1 MSKTTSRLGRGLGS
15 LISGGAQ
22 TFQEPKVEV
31 QKQTPVPTNSVSL
44 AEKEAQSSTVQKSS
58 ADNSQLLEI
67 GTKQIV
73 PNPYQPRKT
82 IDPESIKELAASIE
96 AEGLLQP
103 VVVRKILDD
112 YQLIAGE
119 RRWRAHQLLKR
130 DKILARIMTTTEI
143 SSASLSLIENL
154 QREGLNPLE
163 ESMGYHSLVNEF
175 GLTQAKVAER
185 VGKSRTYI
193 TNTMR
198 FIQLDEELRN
208 FLADGKISPGH
219 AKVLLGV
226 TDANVR
232 ISLGN
237 QIVKNGWSVRR
248 CEEEI
253 QNLSL
258 EQNHA
263 ISRSSARNAEF
274 APLAQK
280 ATKILSRKVKIQSNP
295 GGNGRISFSFE
306 SESDLKSLL
315 DRLGVH

>member
-163 ESMGYHSLVNEF
+163 ESIGYHSLVNEF

-274 APLAQK
+274 APSVTESHENLEQESK
-280 ATKILSRKVKIQSNP
+280 NPIQSRWKWSNL
-295 GGNGRISFSFE
+295 FFF
-306 SESDLKSLL
+306 
-315 DRLGVH
+315 

>member
-1 MSKTTSRLGRGLGS
+1 MSKPASRLGRGLGS
-15 LISGGAQ
+15 LISGGTSSAN
-22 TFQEPKVEV
+22 EPSALVASAPLPAESAKADPI
-31 QKQTPVPTNSVSL
+31 KSSSVSSDRRSDKDT
-44 AEKEAQSSTVQKSS
+44 E
-58 ADNSQLLEI
+58 LLEI
-67 GTKQIV
+67 GTHQIV

-96 AEGLLQP
+96 SEGLLQP

-119 RRWRAHQLLKR
+119 RRWRAHQFLKR
-130 DKILARIMTTTEI
+130 DKILARVMTTTEI

-163 ESMGYHSLVNEF
+163 ESMGYHSLVSEF

-185 VGKSRTYI
+185 VGKSRSYI

-198 FIQLDEELRN
+198 FLQLEEELRN

-219 AKVLLGV
+219 AKVLLGIN
-226 TDANVR
+226 DPKIR
-232 ISLGN
+232 ISLAEE
-237 QIVKNGWSVRR
+237 IVKNGWSVRR

-253 QNLSL
+253 QKLSIEANKGL
-258 EQNHA
+258 
-263 ISRSSARNAEF
+263 SKSSARNAEF

-280 ATKILSRKVKIQSNP
+280 ATSVLNRKVKIQADPS
-295 GGNGRISFSFE
+295 GNGKITFSFQDE
-306 SESDLKSLL
+306 IDLKTLL
-315 DRLGVH
+315 DTLGVR

>member
-1 MSKTTSRLGRGLGS
+1 MSKPASRLGRGLGS
-15 LISGGAQ
+15 LISGGTSSANESSALVASASLPAESAK
-22 TFQEPKVEV
+22 TDLIKSS
-31 QKQTPVPTNSVSL
+31 SVSSDR
-44 AEKEAQSSTVQKSS
+44 SSGKDTE
-58 ADNSQLLEI
+58 LLEI
-67 GTKQIV
+67 GTHQIV

-96 AEGLLQP
+96 SEGLLQP

-119 RRWRAHQLLKR
+119 RRWRAHQFLKR
-130 DKILARIMTTTEI
+130 DKILARVMTTTEI

-163 ESMGYHSLVNEF
+163 ESMGYHSLVSEF

-185 VGKSRTYI
+185 VGKSRSYI

-198 FIQLDEELRN
+198 FLQLEEELRN

-219 AKVLLGV
+219 AKVLLGIN
-226 TDANVR
+226 DPKIR
-232 ISLGN
+232 ISLAEE
-237 QIVKNGWSVRR
+237 IVKNGWSVRR

-253 QNLSL
+253 QKLSIEANNGL
-258 EQNHA
+258 
-263 ISRSSARNAEF
+263 SKSSARNAEF

-280 ATKILSRKVKIQSNP
+280 ATSVLNRKVKIQADPS
-295 GGNGRISFSFE
+295 GNGKITFSFQDE
-306 SESDLKSLL
+306 IDLKTLL
-315 DRLGVH
+315 DTLGVR

>member
-1 MSKTTSRLGRGLGS
+1 MSKPASRLGRGLGS
-15 LISGGAQ
+15 LISGGTSPANESSALVASAPLPAESAK
-22 TFQEPKVEV
+22 TDLIKPS
-31 QKQTPVPTNSVSL
+31 SVSSD
-44 AEKEAQSSTVQKSS
+44 SSSGKDTE
-58 ADNSQLLEI
+58 LLEI
-67 GTKQIV
+67 GTHQIV

-96 AEGLLQP
+96 SEGLLQP

-119 RRWRAHQLLKR
+119 RRWRAHQFLKR
-130 DKILARIMTTTEI
+130 DKILARVMTTTEI

-163 ESMGYHSLVNEF
+163 ESMGYHSLVSEF

-185 VGKSRTYI
+185 VGKSRSYI

-198 FIQLDEELRN
+198 FLQLEEELRN

-219 AKVLLGV
+219 AKVLLGIN
-226 TDANVR
+226 DPKIR
-232 ISLGN
+232 ISLAEE
-237 QIVKNGWSVRR
+237 IVKNGWSVRR

-253 QNLSL
+253 QKLSIEANKGL
-258 EQNHA
+258 
-263 ISRSSARNAEF
+263 SKSSARNAEF

-280 ATKILSRKVKIQSNP
+280 ATSVLKRKVKIQADPS
-295 GGNGRISFSFE
+295 GNGKITFSFQDE
-306 SESDLKSLL
+306 IDLKTLL
-315 DRLGVH
+315 DTLGVR

>member
-1 MSKTTSRLGRGLGS
+1 MTKTSSRLGRGLGS
-15 LISGGAQ
+15 LISAGTQSVQESPVAVPQQPPVSTQLSSPSEKVSKRNSAQ
-22 TFQEPKVEV
+22 DNT
-31 QKQTPVPTNSVSL
+31 S
-44 AEKEAQSSTVQKSS
+44 
-58 ADNSQLLEI
+58 DNSQLLEI
-67 GTKQIV
+67 GTNQIV

-82 IDPESIKELAASIE
+82 IDPDSIKELAASIE
-96 AEGLLQP
+96 SEGLLQP
-103 VVVRKILDD
+103 VVVRRILDD

-130 DKILARIMTTTEI
+130 EKILVRVMTTTEI

-185 VGKSRTYI
+185 VGKSRSYI

-198 FIQLDEELRN
+198 FTQLDEELKN
-208 FLADGKISPGH
+208 FLADGRISPGH

-226 TDANVR
+226 SDAKTR
-232 ISLGN
+232 ISLGHE
-237 QIVKNGWSVRR
+237 IIKNGWSVRR
-248 CEEEI
+248 CEDEI
-253 QNLSL
+253 QNLSIQDNRVL
-258 EQNHA
+258 
-263 ISRSSARNAEF
+263 SRSSARNAEF

-280 ATKILSRKVKIQSNP
+280 ASSILNRKVKIQSSP
-295 GGNGRISFSFE
+295 SGNGRISLTFE
-306 SESDLKSLL
+306 NESDLKVIL

>member
-31 QKQTPVPTNSVSL
+31 QKQTPVPTNSISL

-130 DKILARIMTTTEI
+130 EKILARIMTTTEI

-163 ESMGYHSLVNEF
+163 ESIGYHSLVNEF

>member
-1 MSKTTSRLGRGLGS
+1 MSKPASRLGRGLGS
-15 LISGGAQ
+15 LISGGTSSAN
-22 TFQEPKVEV
+22 EPSALVASAPLPAESAKTDLI
-31 QKQTPVPTNSVSL
+31 KPSSVSSD
-44 AEKEAQSSTVQKSS
+44 SSSDKDTE
-58 ADNSQLLEI
+58 LLEI
-67 GTKQIV
+67 GTHQIV

-96 AEGLLQP
+96 SEGLLQP

-119 RRWRAHQLLKR
+119 RRWRAHQFLKR
-130 DKILARIMTTTEI
+130 DKILARVMTTTEI

-163 ESMGYHSLVNEF
+163 ESMGYHSLVSEF

-185 VGKSRTYI
+185 VGKSRSYI

-198 FIQLDEELRN
+198 FLQLEEELRN

-219 AKVLLGV
+219 AKVLLGIN
-226 TDANVR
+226 DPKIR
-232 ISLGN
+232 ISLAEE
-237 QIVKNGWSVRR
+237 IVKNGWSVRR

-253 QNLSL
+253 QKLSIEANKGL
-258 EQNHA
+258 
-263 ISRSSARNAEF
+263 SKSSARNAEF

-280 ATKILSRKVKIQSNP
+280 ATSVLNRKVKIQADPS
-295 GGNGRISFSFE
+295 GNGKITFSFQDE
-306 SESDLKSLL
+306 IDLKTLL
-315 DRLGVH
+315 DTLGVR

>member
-22 TFQEPKVEV
+22 SFQEPQVEV

-44 AEKEAQSSTVQKSS
+44 AEKEAQSSTVQNSS

-130 DKILARIMTTTEI
+130 EKILARIMTTTEI

-280 ATKILSRKVKIQSNP
+280 ATKILSRKVKIQSNR

>member
-1 MSKTTSRLGRGLGS
+1 MSKPASRLGRGLGS
-15 LISGGAQ
+15 LISGGTSSANESSALVASAPLPAESAK
-22 TFQEPKVEV
+22 T
-31 QKQTPVPTNSVSL
+31 VPIKSSSVSSDR
-44 AEKEAQSSTVQKSS
+44 SSDKDTE
-58 ADNSQLLEI
+58 LLEI
-67 GTKQIV
+67 GTHQIV

-96 AEGLLQP
+96 SEGLLQP

-119 RRWRAHQLLKR
+119 RRWRAHQFLKR
-130 DKILARIMTTTEI
+130 DKILARVMTTTEI

-163 ESMGYHSLVNEF
+163 ESMGYHSLVSEF

-185 VGKSRTYI
+185 VGKSRSYI

-198 FIQLDEELRN
+198 FLQLEEELRN

-219 AKVLLGV
+219 AKVLLGIN
-226 TDANVR
+226 DPKIR
-232 ISLGN
+232 ISLAEE
-237 QIVKNGWSVRR
+237 IVKNGWSVRR

-253 QNLSL
+253 QKLSIEANKGL
-258 EQNHA
+258 
-263 ISRSSARNAEF
+263 SKSSARNAEF

-280 ATKILSRKVKIQSNP
+280 ATSVLNRKVKIQADPS
-295 GGNGRISFSFE
+295 GNGKITFSFQDE
-306 SESDLKSLL
+306 IDLKTLL
-315 DRLGVH
+315 DTLGVR

>member
-1 MSKTTSRLGRGLGS
+1 MSKPASRLGRGLGS
-15 LISGGAQ
+15 LISGGTSPAN
-22 TFQEPKVEV
+22 EPSALVASAPLPAESAKTDLI
-31 QKQTPVPTNSVSL
+31 KPSSVSSD
-44 AEKEAQSSTVQKSS
+44 SSSDKDTE
-58 ADNSQLLEI
+58 LLEI
-67 GTKQIV
+67 GTHQIV

-96 AEGLLQP
+96 SEGLLQP

-119 RRWRAHQLLKR
+119 RRWRAHQFLKR
-130 DKILARIMTTTEI
+130 DKILARVMTTTEI

-163 ESMGYHSLVNEF
+163 ESMGYHSLVSEF

-185 VGKSRTYI
+185 VGKSRSYI

-198 FIQLDEELRN
+198 FLQLEEELRN

-219 AKVLLGV
+219 AKVLLGIN
-226 TDANVR
+226 DPKIR
-232 ISLGN
+232 ISLAEE
-237 QIVKNGWSVRR
+237 IVKNGWSVRR

-253 QNLSL
+253 QKLSIEANKGL
-258 EQNHA
+258 
-263 ISRSSARNAEF
+263 SKSSARNAEF

-280 ATKILSRKVKIQSNP
+280 ATSVLNRKVKIQADPS
-295 GGNGRISFSFE
+295 GNGKITFSFQDE
-306 SESDLKSLL
+306 IDLKTLL
-315 DRLGVH
+315 DTLGVR

>member
-1 MSKTTSRLGRGLGS
+1 MSKPASRLGRGLGS
-15 LISGGAQ
+15 LISGGTSSANESSALVASAPLPAESAK
-22 TFQEPKVEV
+22 TDPIKSS
-31 QKQTPVPTNSVSL
+31 SVSSDRRSGKDT
-44 AEKEAQSSTVQKSS
+44 E
-58 ADNSQLLEI
+58 LLEI
-67 GTKQIV
+67 GTHQIV

-96 AEGLLQP
+96 SEGLLQP

-119 RRWRAHQLLKR
+119 RRWRAHQFLKR
-130 DKILARIMTTTEI
+130 DKILARVMTTTEI

-163 ESMGYHSLVNEF
+163 ESMGYHSLVSEF

-185 VGKSRTYI
+185 VGKSRSYI

-198 FIQLDEELRN
+198 FLQLEEELRN

-219 AKVLLGV
+219 AKVLLGIN
-226 TDANVR
+226 DPKIR
-232 ISLGN
+232 ISLAEE
-237 QIVKNGWSVRR
+237 IVKNGWSVRR

-253 QNLSL
+253 QKLSIEANKGL
-258 EQNHA
+258 
-263 ISRSSARNAEF
+263 SKSSARNAEF

-280 ATKILSRKVKIQSNP
+280 ATSVLNRKVKIQADPS
-295 GGNGRISFSFE
+295 GNGKITFSFQDE
-306 SESDLKSLL
+306 IDLKTLL
-315 DRLGVH
+315 DTLGVR

>member
-1 MSKTTSRLGRGLGS
+1 MSKPASRLGRGLGS
-15 LISGGAQ
+15 LISGGTSSANESSALVASASLPAESAK
-22 TFQEPKVEV
+22 TDLIKSS
-31 QKQTPVPTNSVSL
+31 SVSSDR
-44 AEKEAQSSTVQKSS
+44 SSGKDTE
-58 ADNSQLLEI
+58 LLEI
-67 GTKQIV
+67 GTHQIV

-96 AEGLLQP
+96 SEGLLQP

-119 RRWRAHQLLKR
+119 RRWRAHQFLKR
-130 DKILARIMTTTEI
+130 DKILARVMTTTEI

-163 ESMGYHSLVNEF
+163 ESMGYHSLVSEF

-185 VGKSRTYI
+185 VGKSRSYI

-198 FIQLDEELRN
+198 FLQLEEELRN

-219 AKVLLGV
+219 AKVLLGIN
-226 TDANVR
+226 DPKIR
-232 ISLGN
+232 ISLAEKT
-237 QIVKNGWSVRR
+237 VKNGWSVRR

-253 QNLSL
+253 QKLSIEANKGL
-258 EQNHA
+258 
-263 ISRSSARNAEF
+263 SKSSARNAEF

-280 ATKILSRKVKIQSNP
+280 ATSVLNRKVKIQADPS
-295 GGNGRISFSFE
+295 GNGKITFSFQDE
-306 SESDLKSLL
+306 IDLKTLL
-315 DRLGVH
+315 DTLGVR

>member
-1 MSKTTSRLGRGLGS
+1 MSKPASRLGRGLGS
-15 LISGGAQ
+15 LISGGTSSAN
-22 TFQEPKVEV
+22 EPSALVAS
-31 QKQTPVPTNSVSL
+31 TPLPTESAKPDPIKSSSVSSDH
-44 AEKEAQSSTVQKSS
+44 SSDKDTE
-58 ADNSQLLEI
+58 LLEI
-67 GTKQIV
+67 GTHQIV

-96 AEGLLQP
+96 SEGLLQP

-119 RRWRAHQLLKR
+119 RRWRAHQFLKR
-130 DKILARIMTTTEI
+130 DKILARVMTTTEI

-163 ESMGYHSLVNEF
+163 ESMGYHSLVSEF

-185 VGKSRTYI
+185 VGKSRSYI

-198 FIQLDEELRN
+198 FLQLEEELRN

-219 AKVLLGV
+219 AKVLLGIN
-226 TDANVR
+226 DPKIR
-232 ISLGN
+232 ISLAEE
-237 QIVKNGWSVRR
+237 IVKNGWSVRR

-253 QNLSL
+253 QKLSIEANKGL
-258 EQNHA
+258 SN
-263 ISRSSARNAEF
+263 SSARNAEF

-280 ATKILSRKVKIQSNP
+280 ATSVLNRKVKIQADPS
-295 GGNGRISFSFE
+295 GNGKITFSFQDE
-306 SESDLKSLL
+306 IDLKTLL
-315 DRLGVH
+315 DTLGVR

>member
-1 MSKTTSRLGRGLGS
+1 MSKPASRLGRGLGS
-15 LISGGAQ
+15 LISGGTSSANESSALVASAPLAAESAK
-22 TFQEPKVEV
+22 TDLIKSS
-31 QKQTPVPTNSVSL
+31 SVSSDR
-44 AEKEAQSSTVQKSS
+44 SSDKDTE
-58 ADNSQLLEI
+58 LLEI
-67 GTKQIV
+67 GTHQIV

-96 AEGLLQP
+96 SEGLLQP

-119 RRWRAHQLLKR
+119 RRWRAHQFLKR
-130 DKILARIMTTTEI
+130 DKILARVMTTTEI

-163 ESMGYHSLVNEF
+163 ESMGYHSLVSEF

-185 VGKSRTYI
+185 VGKSRSYI

-198 FIQLDEELRN
+198 FLQLEEELRN

-219 AKVLLGV
+219 AKVLLGIN
-226 TDANVR
+226 DPKIR
-232 ISLGN
+232 ISLAEE
-237 QIVKNGWSVRR
+237 IVKNGWSVRR

-253 QNLSL
+253 QKLSIEANKGL
-258 EQNHA
+258 
-263 ISRSSARNAEF
+263 SKSSARNAEF

-280 ATKILSRKVKIQSNP
+280 ATSVLNRKVKIQADPS
-295 GGNGRISFSFE
+295 GNGKITFSFQDE
-306 SESDLKSLL
+306 IDLKTLL
-315 DRLGVH
+315 DTLGVR

>member
-1 MSKTTSRLGRGLGS
+1 MSKPASRLGRGLGS
-15 LISGGAQ
+15 LISGGTSPANK
-22 TFQEPKVEV
+22 PSALVAS
-31 QKQTPVPTNSVSL
+31 TPLPAKSAKTDLIKPSSVSSD
-44 AEKEAQSSTVQKSS
+44 SSSDKDTE
-58 ADNSQLLEI
+58 LLEI
-67 GTKQIV
+67 GTHQIV

-96 AEGLLQP
+96 SEGLLQP

-119 RRWRAHQLLKR
+119 RRWRAHQFLKR
-130 DKILARIMTTTEI
+130 DKILARVMTTTEI

-163 ESMGYHSLVNEF
+163 ESMGYHSLVSEF

-185 VGKSRTYI
+185 VGKSRSYI

-198 FIQLDEELRN
+198 FLQLEEELRN

-219 AKVLLGV
+219 AKVLLGIN
-226 TDANVR
+226 DPKIR
-232 ISLGN
+232 ISLAEE
-237 QIVKNGWSVRR
+237 IVKNGWSVRR

-253 QNLSL
+253 QKLSIEGNKGL
-258 EQNHA
+258 
-263 ISRSSARNAEF
+263 SKSSARNAEF

-280 ATKILSRKVKIQSNP
+280 ATSVLNRKVKIQADPS
-295 GGNGRISFSFE
+295 GNGKITFSFQDE
-306 SESDLKSLL
+306 IDLKTLL
-315 DRLGVH
+315 DTLGVR

>member
-1 MSKTTSRLGRGLGS
+1 MSKPASRLGRGLGS
-15 LISGGAQ
+15 LISGGTSSANESSALVASASLPAESAK
-22 TFQEPKVEV
+22 TDLIKSS
-31 QKQTPVPTNSVSL
+31 SVSSDR
-44 AEKEAQSSTVQKSS
+44 SSGKDTE
-58 ADNSQLLEI
+58 LLEI
-67 GTKQIV
+67 GTHQIV

-96 AEGLLQP
+96 SEGLLQP

-119 RRWRAHQLLKR
+119 RRWRAHQFLKR
-130 DKILARIMTTTEI
+130 DKILARVMTTTEI

-163 ESMGYHSLVNEF
+163 ESMGYHSLVSEF

-185 VGKSRTYI
+185 VGKSRSYI

-198 FIQLDEELRN
+198 FLQLEEELRN

-219 AKVLLGV
+219 AKVLLGIN
-226 TDANVR
+226 DPKIR
-232 ISLGN
+232 ISLAEE
-237 QIVKNGWSVRR
+237 IVKNGWSVRR

-253 QNLSL
+253 QKLSIEANKGL
-258 EQNHA
+258 
-263 ISRSSARNAEF
+263 SKSSARNAEF

-280 ATKILSRKVKIQSNP
+280 ATSVLNRKVKIQADPS
-295 GGNGRISFSFE
+295 GNGKITFSFHDE
-306 SESDLKSLL
+306 IDLKTLL
-315 DRLGVH
+315 DTLGVR

>member
-31 QKQTPVPTNSVSL
+31 RKQTPVPTSSVSL

-130 DKILARIMTTTEI
+130 EKILARIMTTTEI

>member
-1 MSKTTSRLGRGLGS
+1 MSKPASRLGRGLGS
-15 LISGGAQ
+15 LISGGTSSANESSALVASAPLAAESAK
-22 TFQEPKVEV
+22 TDLIKSS
-31 QKQTPVPTNSVSL
+31 SVSSDR
-44 AEKEAQSSTVQKSS
+44 SSDKDTE
-58 ADNSQLLEI
+58 LLEI
-67 GTKQIV
+67 GTHQIV

-96 AEGLLQP
+96 SEGLLQP

-119 RRWRAHQLLKR
+119 RRWRAHQFLKR
-130 DKILARIMTTTEI
+130 DKILARVMTTTEI

-163 ESMGYHSLVNEF
+163 ESMGYHSLVSEF

-185 VGKSRTYI
+185 VGKSRSYI

-198 FIQLDEELRN
+198 LLQLEEELRN

-219 AKVLLGV
+219 AKVLLGIN
-226 TDANVR
+226 DPKIR
-232 ISLGN
+232 ISLAEE
-237 QIVKNGWSVRR
+237 IVKNGWSVRR

-253 QNLSL
+253 QKLSIEANKGL
-258 EQNHA
+258 
-263 ISRSSARNAEF
+263 SKSSARNAEF

-280 ATKILSRKVKIQSNP
+280 ATSVLNRKVKIQADPS
-295 GGNGRISFSFE
+295 GNGKITFSFQDE
-306 SESDLKSLL
+306 IDLKTLL
-315 DRLGVH
+315 DTLGVR

>member
-1 MSKTTSRLGRGLGS
+1 MSKSASRLGRGLGS
-15 LISGGAQ
+15 LISGGTSSANESSALVASAPLPAESAK
-22 TFQEPKVEV
+22 TDLIKSS
-31 QKQTPVPTNSVSL
+31 SVSSDR
-44 AEKEAQSSTVQKSS
+44 SSDKDTE
-58 ADNSQLLEI
+58 LLEI
-67 GTKQIV
+67 GTHQIV

-96 AEGLLQP
+96 SEGLLQP

-119 RRWRAHQLLKR
+119 RRWRAHQFLKR
-130 DKILARIMTTTEI
+130 DKILARVMTTTEI

-163 ESMGYHSLVNEF
+163 ESMGYHSLVSEF

-185 VGKSRTYI
+185 VGKSRSYI

-198 FIQLDEELRN
+198 FLQLEEELRN

-219 AKVLLGV
+219 AKVLLGIN
-226 TDANVR
+226 DPKIR
-232 ISLGN
+232 ISLAEE
-237 QIVKNGWSVRR
+237 IVKNGWSVRR

-253 QNLSL
+253 QKLSIEANKGL
-258 EQNHA
+258 
-263 ISRSSARNAEF
+263 SKSSARNAEF

-280 ATKILSRKVKIQSNP
+280 ATSVLNRKVKIQADPS
-295 GGNGRISFSFE
+295 GNGKITFSFQDE
-306 SESDLKSLL
+306 IDLKTLL
-315 DRLGVH
+315 DTLGVR

>member
-1 MSKTTSRLGRGLGS
+1 MSKPASRLGRGLGS
-15 LISGGAQ
+15 LISGGTSSAN
-22 TFQEPKVEV
+22 ESSALVASAPLAAESAKPDPI
-31 QKQTPVPTNSVSL
+31 KSSSVSSDR
-44 AEKEAQSSTVQKSS
+44 SSGKDTE
-58 ADNSQLLEI
+58 LLEI
-67 GTKQIV
+67 GTHQIV

-96 AEGLLQP
+96 SEGLLQP

-119 RRWRAHQLLKR
+119 RRWRAHQFLKR
-130 DKILARIMTTTEI
+130 DKILARVMTTTEI

-163 ESMGYHSLVNEF
+163 ESMGYHSLVSEF

-185 VGKSRTYI
+185 VGKSRSYI

-198 FIQLDEELRN
+198 FLQLEEELRN

-219 AKVLLGV
+219 AKVLLGIN
-226 TDANVR
+226 DPKIR
-232 ISLGN
+232 ISLAEE
-237 QIVKNGWSVRR
+237 IVKNGWSVRR

-253 QNLSL
+253 QKLSIEGNKGL
-258 EQNHA
+258 
-263 ISRSSARNAEF
+263 SKSSARNAEF

-280 ATKILSRKVKIQSNP
+280 ATSVLNRKVKIQADPS
-295 GGNGRISFSFE
+295 GNGKITFSFQDE
-306 SESDLKSLL
+306 IDLKTLL
-315 DRLGVH
+315 DTLGVR

>member
-1 MSKTTSRLGRGLGS
+1 MSKPASRLGRGLGS
-15 LISGGAQ
+15 LISGGTSSAN
-22 TFQEPKVEV
+22 EPSTLVAS
-31 QKQTPVPTNSVSL
+31 TPLPTESAKPDPIQSSSVSSDR
-44 AEKEAQSSTVQKSS
+44 SSDKDTE
-58 ADNSQLLEI
+58 LLEI
-67 GTKQIV
+67 GTHQIV

-96 AEGLLQP
+96 SEGLLQP

-119 RRWRAHQLLKR
+119 RRWRAHQFLKR
-130 DKILARIMTTTEI
+130 DKILARVMTTTEI

-163 ESMGYHSLVNEF
+163 ESMGYHSLVSEF

-185 VGKSRTYI
+185 VGKSRSYI

-198 FIQLDEELRN
+198 FLQLEEELRN

-219 AKVLLGV
+219 AKVLLGIN
-226 TDANVR
+226 DPKIR
-232 ISLGN
+232 ISLAEE
-237 QIVKNGWSVRR
+237 IVKNGWSVRR

-253 QNLSL
+253 QKLSIEGNKGL
-258 EQNHA
+258 
-263 ISRSSARNAEF
+263 SKSSARNTEF

-280 ATKILSRKVKIQSNP
+280 ATSVLNRKVKIQADPS
-295 GGNGRISFSFE
+295 GNGKITFSFQDE
-306 SESDLKSLL
+306 IDLKTLL
-315 DRLGVH
+315 DTLGVR

>member
-1 MSKTTSRLGRGLGS
+1 MSKPASRLGRGLGS
-15 LISGGAQ
+15 LISGGTSSANESSALVASAPLPAESAK
-22 TFQEPKVEV
+22 TDLIKSS
-31 QKQTPVPTNSVSL
+31 SVSSDR
-44 AEKEAQSSTVQKSS
+44 SSGKDTE
-58 ADNSQLLEI
+58 LLEI
-67 GTKQIV
+67 GTHQIV

-96 AEGLLQP
+96 SEGLLQP

-119 RRWRAHQLLKR
+119 RRWRAHQFLKR
-130 DKILARIMTTTEI
+130 DKILARVMTTTEI

-163 ESMGYHSLVNEF
+163 ESMGYHSLVSEF

-185 VGKSRTYI
+185 VGKSRSYI

-198 FIQLDEELRN
+198 FLQLEEELRN

-219 AKVLLGV
+219 AKVLLGIN
-226 TDANVR
+226 DPKIR
-232 ISLGN
+232 ISLAEE
-237 QIVKNGWSVRR
+237 IVKNGWSVRR

-253 QNLSL
+253 QKLSIEANKGL
-258 EQNHA
+258 
-263 ISRSSARNAEF
+263 SKSSARNAEF

-280 ATKILSRKVKIQSNP
+280 ATSVLNRKVKIQADPS
-295 GGNGRISFSFE
+295 GNGKITFSFHDE
-306 SESDLKSLL
+306 IDLKTLL
-315 DRLGVH
+315 DTLGVR

>member
-1 MSKTTSRLGRGLGS
+1 MTKTSSRLGRGLGS
-15 LISGGAQ
+15 LISAGTQSVQESPVAVPQQPPVSTQLSSPSEKVSKRNSAQ
-22 TFQEPKVEV
+22 DNT
-31 QKQTPVPTNSVSL
+31 S
-44 AEKEAQSSTVQKSS
+44 
-58 ADNSQLLEI
+58 DNSQLLEI
-67 GTKQIV
+67 GTNQIV

-82 IDPESIKELAASIE
+82 IDPDSIKELAASIE

-103 VVVRKILDD
+103 VVVRRILDD

-130 DKILARIMTTTEI
+130 EKILVRVMTTTEI

-185 VGKSRTYI
+185 VGKSRSYI

-198 FIQLDEELRN
+198 FTQLDEELKN
-208 FLADGKISPGH
+208 FLADGRISPGH

-226 TDANVR
+226 SDAKTR
-232 ISLGN
+232 ISLGHE
-237 QIVKNGWSVRR
+237 IIKNGWSVRR
-248 CEEEI
+248 CEDEI
-253 QNLSL
+253 QNLSIHDNRVL
-258 EQNHA
+258 
-263 ISRSSARNAEF
+263 SRSSARNAEF

-280 ATKILSRKVKIQSNP
+280 ASSILNRKVKIQSSP
-295 GGNGRISFSFE
+295 SGNGRISLTFE
-306 SESDLKSLL
+306 NESDLKVIL

>member
-44 AEKEAQSSTVQKSS
+44 AEKEAQSSTVQISS

-130 DKILARIMTTTEI
+130 EKILARIMTTTEI

-163 ESMGYHSLVNEF
+163 ESIGYHSLVNEF

-274 APLAQK
+274 APLSQK

>member
-1 MSKTTSRLGRGLGS
+1 MSKPASRLGRGLGS
-15 LISGGAQ
+15 LISGGTSSAN
-22 TFQEPKVEV
+22 EPSTLVAS
-31 QKQTPVPTNSVSL
+31 TPLPTESAKPDPIQSSSVSSDR
-44 AEKEAQSSTVQKSS
+44 SSDKDTE
-58 ADNSQLLEI
+58 LLEI
-67 GTKQIV
+67 GTHQIV

-96 AEGLLQP
+96 SEGLLQP

-119 RRWRAHQLLKR
+119 RRWRAHQFLKR
-130 DKILARIMTTTEI
+130 DKILARVMTTTEI

-163 ESMGYHSLVNEF
+163 ESMGYHSLVSEF

-185 VGKSRTYI
+185 VGKSRSYI

-198 FIQLDEELRN
+198 FLQLEEELRN

-219 AKVLLGV
+219 AKVLLGIN
-226 TDANVR
+226 DPKIR
-232 ISLGN
+232 ISLAEE
-237 QIVKNGWSVRR
+237 IVKNGWSVRR

-253 QNLSL
+253 QKLSIEGNKGL
-258 EQNHA
+258 
-263 ISRSSARNAEF
+263 SKSSARNAEF

-280 ATKILSRKVKIQSNP
+280 ATSVLNRKVKIQADPS
-295 GGNGRISFSFE
+295 GNGKITFSFQDE
-306 SESDLKSLL
+306 IDLKTLL
-315 DRLGVH
+315 DTLGVR